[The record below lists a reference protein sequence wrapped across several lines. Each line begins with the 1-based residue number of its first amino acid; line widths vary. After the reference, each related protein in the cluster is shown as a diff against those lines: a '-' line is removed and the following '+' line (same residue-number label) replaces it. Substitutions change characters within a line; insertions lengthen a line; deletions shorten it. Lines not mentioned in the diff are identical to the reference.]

1 MRDPPP
7 PRPPKPA
14 VQNSRPVAASTFFD
28 EPATTVTTSG
38 LRGPRP
44 LSTSPTT
51 VRPSGSYSQAL
62 SAAKPAQPNDDQIP
76 ADDADELSSDDDDE
90 LRLAGNEGYSAPPP
104 VCPTTGRKPI
114 RVYGTAAKRSYFS
127 RTEAA
132 PPAGPPPMQWD
143 EDNWEH
149 GSSEPP
155 SQLVASTSA
164 ARYEDA
170 GRRSDAQGGGAATW
184 EELVKAGYASQHP
197 QERHTSR
204 HFSKSRTPPPPPP
217 PLVVASAP
225 PVEVGG
231 WTTPRVLAKAGEYGS
246 KPGIWQH
253 TMYDFEIGDT
263 PTGEPASVKLP
274 YAAMG
279 TEIEAVAPESAPKPA
294 DDAAAAAAEPASD
307 SDMLILDGG
316 SSQSVIA
323 ATASETSADDPIED
337 PDEPAPA
344 PPPRPVFRTV
354 TRAELDAI
362 RPHLSLFFCPHTFSW
377 CLFARTVDGEPI
389 PNDEPVL
396 WQARMASA
404 QEDDIGAWFTAAGIN
419 PPPPDPIAPAKLGKK
434 TLERLS
440 LDDLDPAGLV
450 ELVSNRGRVCAF
462 STQDWYPAVIPATE
476 FHALLEDR
484 GSRPAAG
491 QTALT
496 ARFQAVKTIWRSA
509 DPALRLHSARALT
522 DACFHAA
529 GLSTICCLWANSAA
543 CPSPAKPLPNG
554 WDGTSSGESDHA
566 SVDSLER

>member
-44 LSTSPTT
+44 MSTSPTT

-62 SAAKPAQPNDDQIP
+62 TAAKPAQPNDDQIL
-76 ADDADELSSDDDDE
+76 ADDADELLSDDDDE
-90 LRLAGNEGYSAPPP
+90 LRIAGNEGYSGSPA

-114 RVYGTAAKRSYFS
+114 RVYGTAAKRSYVS
-127 RTEAA
+127 RAEAA

-143 EDNWEH
+143 EDNWGH
-149 GSSEPP
+149 GSNAPP
-155 SQLVASTSA
+155 DQLVASTSA

-170 GRRSDAQGGGAATW
+170 GRRTDAQGGGDATW
-184 EELVKAGYASQHP
+184 EELVQAGYASQHP
-197 QERHTSR
+197 HTSR

-231 WTTPRVLAKAGEYGS
+231 WTTPRVLAKAGEHGS

-263 PTGEPASVKLP
+263 PAGEPASAKRP

-279 TEIEAVAPESAPKPA
+279 TEIEAVEPESAPKPA
-294 DDAAAAAAEPASD
+294 EDAAAAAAAAEPPSD
-307 SDMLILDGG
+307 SDMLVHDGG
-316 SSQSVIA
+316 SSQSVVA

-337 PDEPAPA
+337 PDEPTPA
-344 PPPRPVFRTV
+344 PPRRPVFRTV
-354 TRAELDAI
+354 TRAELDAA
-362 RPHLSLFFCPHTFSW
+362 RPHSSLFFCPYTFSW
-377 CLFARTVDGEPI
+377 CLFARTVDGEPVT
-389 PNDEPVL
+389 NDEPVL
-396 WQARMASA
+396 WQARMAGA
-404 QEDDIGAWFTAAGIN
+404 QEDDIGAWFTAAGID
-419 PPPPDPIAPAKLGKK
+419 PPPPDPIAPAHFPKK
-434 TLERLS
+434 TLQRLS

-462 STQDWYPAVIPATE
+462 STQDWYPAVVPASE

-484 GSRPAAG
+484 GSRPMAG
-491 QTALT
+491 QTAVT
-496 ARFQAVKTIWRSA
+496 ARFHAVKTIWRSA
-509 DPALRLHSARALT
+509 KPAFRLRSARDLA
-522 DACFHAA
+522 DACFPAA

-554 WDGTSSGESDHA
+554 WDGTNSGE
-566 SVDSLER
+566 